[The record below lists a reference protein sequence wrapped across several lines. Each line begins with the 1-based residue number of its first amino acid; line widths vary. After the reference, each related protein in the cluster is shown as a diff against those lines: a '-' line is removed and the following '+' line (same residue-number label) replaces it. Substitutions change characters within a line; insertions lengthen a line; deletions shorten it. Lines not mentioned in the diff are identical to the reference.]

1 MVSDPAD
8 PGHRRESPVGRST
21 PPAARHLEVLPPARD
36 GLLVLLA
43 GAAGCIDALCY
54 LRLGNVFTANM
65 TGNAV
70 LLGIATGQQVGARAL
85 HSAVALAGFV
95 LGVLAGAELCG
106 RHRGSQTGGWPLGV
120 TLALGVELV
129 LLGALAVG
137 WALAGAD
144 PAGIAEYG
152 LVGISALAMGL
163 QSAAV
168 RELPVGGVATTYVT
182 GTLTGLLAGLALGG
196 TLPQGATAPSRGGA
210 GPGGRRGDRH
220 GGAGCGRSRGRPDPG
235 HAGRG
240 RRGRGPAGQA
250 GTPGLGSR

>member
-1 MVSDPAD
+1 MVSEAAG

-21 PPAARHLEVLPPARD
+21 SPAARHLEALPPARE

-43 GAAGCIDALCY
+43 GAAGCIDALSY

-70 LLGIATGQQVGARAL
+70 LLGIATGQQVGTRAL

-95 LGVLAGAELCG
+95 LGVLAGAALCG
-106 RHRGSQTGGWPLGV
+106 RHQGSQTGGWPPGV

-129 LLGALAVG
+129 ALGALAVG

-144 PAGIAEYG
+144 PAGIAEDG
-152 LVGISALAMGL
+152 LVVISALAMGL

-182 GTLTGLLAGLALGG
+182 GTLTGLLTGLALGG
-196 TLPQGATAPSRGGA
+196 TSR
-210 GPGGRRGDRH
+210 RWQLR
-220 GGAGCGRSRGRPDPG
+220 
-235 HAGRG
+235 
-240 RRGRGPAGQA
+240 QA
-250 GTPGLGSR
+250 GVVLALVAGAVIGTAVLGVVGTAAVLIPVTLVAVVVAVVVRVRPAPQDGE

>member
-21 PPAARHLEVLPPARD
+21 PPAARHLEVLPPAGD

-168 RELPVGGVATTYVT
+168 RKLPVGGVATTYVT

-196 TLPQGATAPSRGGA
+196 TSRRVRLRQAGVVLALVAGAVIGTAVLGVVGAVAALIPVTLVAVVVAVALRARPAPQG
-210 GPGGRRGDRH
+210 
-220 GGAGCGRSRGRPDPG
+220 
-235 HAGRG
+235 
-240 RRGRGPAGQA
+240 
-250 GTPGLGSR
+250 

>member
-1 MVSDPAD
+1 VSDPAG

-21 PPAARHLEVLPPARD
+21 PPAARRLEVLPPARD

-43 GAAGCIDALCY
+43 GAAGCIDALSY

-95 LGVLAGAELCG
+95 LGVLAGAALCG
-106 RHRGSQTGGWPLGV
+106 RHQRSPTGGWPPGV
-120 TLALGVELV
+120 TLVLGVELV
-129 LLGALAVG
+129 VLGALAVG

-144 PAGIAEYG
+144 PAGIAEHG

-182 GTLTGLLAGLALGG
+182 GTLTSLLAGLALGG
-196 TLPQGATAPSRGGA
+196 TSRRVRLRQAGVVLALVAGAVIGTAVLGVVGAVAALIPVTLVAVVVAVALRARPAPQG
-210 GPGGRRGDRH
+210 
-220 GGAGCGRSRGRPDPG
+220 
-235 HAGRG
+235 
-240 RRGRGPAGQA
+240 
-250 GTPGLGSR
+250 